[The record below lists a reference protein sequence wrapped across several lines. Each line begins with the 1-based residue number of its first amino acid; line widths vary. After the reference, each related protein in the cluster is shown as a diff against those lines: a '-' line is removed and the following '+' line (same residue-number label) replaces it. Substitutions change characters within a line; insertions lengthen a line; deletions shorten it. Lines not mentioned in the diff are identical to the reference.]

1 VIPPIAVAKAVAYA
15 DSLALMAAGITLI
28 YMCTKTF
35 NFAHASFVTWGF
47 YITFTLT
54 SLYGGS
60 PYYYLPVAFIFVGLL
75 GVAVYVLVIGPLMR
89 RGASP
94 ITLMMSTLGVDLV
107 LLSFIQMFADY
118 LTRVFK
124 LYARKIVLEVY
135 DFDVFGLPGVT
146 FVSLVVVVFI
156 ISALHI
162 FLVRTK
168 FGTAMRATI
177 ENPNLASVLGINPD
191 IVYLTSW
198 FLGGG
203 LAGLAGAIASITIT
217 GDPTVGSRIVV
228 SMFASSIVGGLYSI
242 YGSVLGGLLIGLT
255 EYLGIM
261 VLAIQ
266 LGGWVAVYRPVIP
279 LIALATT
286 LLVYPKGLGGIN
298 WSRITV
304 RFKSLVG
311 GS

>member
-1 VIPPIAVAKAVAYA
+1 VIHPIAVAKAIAYA

-47 YITFTLT
+47 YTTFTLT

-60 PYYYLPVAFIFVGLL
+60 PYYYLPIAFFFVGLL
-75 GVAVYVLVIGPLMR
+75 GIAVYVLVIGPLMR

-94 ITLMMSTLGVDLV
+94 ITLMMSTLGVDLI

-135 DFDVFGLPGVT
+135 DFDVFGLPGIT
-146 FVSLVVVVFI
+146 FISLLIVI
-156 ISALHI
+156 LLISTLHI
-162 FLVRTK
+162 FLVKTK

-177 ENPNLASVLGINPD
+177 ENPSLASVLGVNPN
-191 IVYLTSW
+191 IIYLTSW

-203 LAGLAGAIASITIT
+203 LAGLAGAIASLAIT

-228 SMFASSIVGGLYSI
+228 SMFASSIVGGLYSV
-242 YGSVLGGLLIGLT
+242 YGSILGGLLIGLT

-261 VLAIQ
+261 ALTLQ

-279 LIALATT
+279 LIALAIT
-286 LLVYPKGLGGIN
+286 LLIYPKGLGGIN
-298 WSRITV
+298 WSKITV
-304 RFKSLVG
+304 KLKSLVG

>member
-1 VIPPIAVAKAVAYA
+1 VIPPIIVAKAVAYA

-146 FVSLVVVVFI
+146 FISLVVVVFI

-203 LAGLAGAIASITIT
+203 LAGLAGAIASLTIT

>member
-1 VIPPIAVAKAVAYA
+1 MIPPIIVAKAVAYA

-146 FVSLVVVVFI
+146 FISLVVVVFI

-203 LAGLAGAIASITIT
+203 LAGLAGAIASLTIT

>member
-1 VIPPIAVAKAVAYA
+1 
-15 DSLALMAAGITLI
+15 
-28 YMCTKTF
+28 
-35 NFAHASFVTWGF
+35 
-47 YITFTLT
+47 
-54 SLYGGS
+54 
-60 PYYYLPVAFIFVGLL
+60 
-75 GVAVYVLVIGPLMR
+75 MR

-94 ITLMMSTLGVDLV
+94 ITLMMSTLGVDLI

-135 DFDVFGLPGVT
+135 DFDVFGLPWIT
-146 FVSLVVVVFI
+146 FISLLIVI
-156 ISALHI
+156 LLISTLHI
-162 FLVRTK
+162 FLVKTK

-177 ENPNLASVLGINPD
+177 ENPSLASVLGVNPN
-191 IVYLTSW
+191 IIYLTSW

-203 LAGLAGAIASITIT
+203 LAGLAGAIASLAIT

-228 SMFASSIVGGLYSI
+228 SMFASSIVGGLYSV
-242 YGSVLGGLLIGLT
+242 YGSILGGLLIGLT

-261 VLAIQ
+261 ALTLQ

-279 LIALATT
+279 LIALAIT
-286 LLVYPKGLGGIN
+286 LLIYPKGLGGIN
-298 WSRITV
+298 WSKITV
-304 RFKSLVG
+304 KLKSLVG